1 MKYCALLKVYQVMLT
16 KQQNSSE
23 EGFTLLETSVASM
36 VMLVGLMGVMQL
48 FVISA
53 LYNNSSRQTTVASMV
68 AKRVMEQLLAA
79 PFPTA
84 EVAPLG
90 YTVATQQLGAANAIA
105 GYSKNFYIRYRDPNG
120 GNGAME
126 IAEVPFVTSQ
136 PVDYV
141 ATWIVRPDNIPQVD
155 GSGNP
160 IAGTSVYP
168 NMRIITVRVE
178 ATKAALKGN
187 GARGANGP
195 RVETATL
202 CTIRTPANS

>member
-1 MKYCALLKVYQVMLT
+1 MT
-16 KQQNSSE
+16 KKIKAQKRRE
-23 EGFTLLETSVASM
+23 TGFTLLETAVASM

-68 AKRVMEQLLAA
+68 AKKKMEELLASPLPGIPPA
-79 PFPTA
+79 AQP
-84 EVAPLG
+84 APLG
-90 YTVATQQLGAANAIA
+90 YTPAAQLLGASNAVVGS
-105 GYSKNFYIRYRDPNG
+105 GYITNYYIRYRDANG

-126 IAEVPFVTSQ
+126 ISETPFVTGQQ
-136 PVDYV
+136 PDYK
-141 ATWIVRPDNIPQVD
+141 ATWIVRPDNVTQVV
-155 GSGNP
+155 SGVTVP
-160 IAGTSVYP
+160 VYP
-168 NMRIITVRVE
+168 GMRIITVRAE

-195 RVETATL
+195 VVETATM